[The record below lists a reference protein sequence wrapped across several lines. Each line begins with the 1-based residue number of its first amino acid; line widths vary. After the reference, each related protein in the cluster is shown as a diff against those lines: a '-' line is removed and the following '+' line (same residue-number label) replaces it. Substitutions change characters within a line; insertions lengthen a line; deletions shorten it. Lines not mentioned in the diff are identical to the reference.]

1 MPPASRQSDMAHSLV
16 VKPTDRCR
24 LSIGEMVRPS
34 LITDRIGGAA
44 GAVRLRLRGRMLAII
59 QTAAA
64 AVVAWELAVL
74 LLPDPR
80 PAFASIAAV
89 IAVGATHGE
98 RLGRA
103 VQLVAGVV
111 LGITIASLMLELI
124 GTGAWQMGVL
134 VILAMGAA
142 VALGGGEMVVVEAGV
157 SAILLVALDPGAAA
171 GFSPNR
177 IFEGIIGGVTALAI
191 SATFFPPD
199 PALGPGR
206 AAQTMFVELGRALER
221 IAGAL
226 ESRDAGAAERALVD
240 ARGIDPLLRSVEA
253 EIVTGRETARYTPG
267 PRESRALLHRYER
280 SIAQIDYA
288 VRNTRVLARNVVA
301 LVRDG
306 EDVPENLAGAVR
318 DLSNAVWEL
327 AASYDAPSHVEPG
340 RRLAV
345 RAANEAASVPTQR
358 PDVVLV
364 GGQVRSV
371 AVDLVRAADL
381 VAENADEPSERPTEE
396 LLVAPAAA

>member
-1 MPPASRQSDMAHSLV
+1 M
-16 VKPTDRCR
+16 
-24 LSIGEMVRPS
+24 IRPS
-34 LITDRIGGAA
+34 LIVNRVSGLASAA
-44 GAVRLRLRGRMLAII
+44 RARLRGRLLAVV

-80 PAFASIAAV
+80 PAFAAIAAV

-98 RLGRA
+98 RVGRA
-103 VQLVAGVV
+103 FQLVTGVV
-111 LGITIASLMLELI
+111 IGITIATLMLSVI

-134 VILAMGAA
+134 VILAMSAGI
-142 VALGGGEMVVVEAGV
+142 ALGLPEMVIVEAGV

-177 IFEGIIGGVTALAI
+177 IFEGLIGGATALAV

-206 AAQTMFVELGRALER
+206 AAQAMFVELGRALER

-253 EIVTGRETARYTPG
+253 EIVTGRETARYSPG
-267 PRESRALLHRYER
+267 PSGSRALLDRYER
-280 SIAQIDYA
+280 SFPQLDYA

-306 EDVPENLAGAVR
+306 EHVPEMLPSAVH

-327 AASYDAPSHVEPG
+327 AAAYDAPSHAEPG
-340 RRLAV
+340 RQLAV
-345 RAANEAASVPTQR
+345 RAATEAAAAATER

-381 VAENADEPSERPTEE
+381 VAEDAADDIHERPTEE
-396 LLVAPAAA
+396 LLVATA

>member
-1 MPPASRQSDMAHSLV
+1 M
-16 VKPTDRCR
+16 
-24 LSIGEMVRPS
+24 IRPF
-34 LITDRIGGAA
+34 LIADRIRGTAGAA
-44 GAVRLRLRGRMLAII
+44 RLRLRGRLLAIV

-89 IAVGATHGE
+89 IAVGATNGE

-111 LGITIASLMLELI
+111 LGITVASLMLELI

-157 SAILLVALDPGAAA
+157 SAILLVALDPGVAA

-177 IFEGIIGGVTALAI
+177 IFDGIIGGVTALAV

-206 AAQTMFVELGRALER
+206 AAQAMFVELGRALER
-221 IAGAL
+221 IAAAL
-226 ESRDAGAAERALVD
+226 ESGDSGAAERALLD

-267 PRESRALLHRYER
+267 PRESRAVLHRYER
-280 SIAQIDYA
+280 SFPQLDYA
-288 VRNTRVLARNVVA
+288 ARNTRVLARNVVA

-306 EDVPENLAGAVR
+306 EHVPENLAGAVR
-318 DLSNAVWEL
+318 DLSHSVWEL

-345 RAANEAASVPTQR
+345 RAATGAASVPTER

-381 VAENADEPSERPTEE
+381 VAEEPADPHERGTEE
-396 LLVAPAAA
+396 LLVAPA

>member
-1 MPPASRQSDMAHSLV
+1 LGFLPNI
-16 VKPTDRCR
+16 K
-24 LSIGEMVRPS
+24 GEMFRPS
-34 LITDRIGGAA
+34 HFIARVRGTVGAA
-44 GAVRLRLRGRMLAII
+44 RVRLRGRLLAVV

-89 IAVGATHGE
+89 IAVGATNGE
-98 RLGRA
+98 RVGRA
-103 VQLVAGVV
+103 FQLVAGVV
-111 LGITIASLMLELI
+111 IGITVATFMLELL
-124 GTGAWQMGVL
+124 GTGAWQMGIL
-134 VILAMGAA
+134 VILAMGAGI
-142 VALGGGEMVVVEAGV
+142 ALGLPEMVVVEAGV

-177 IFEGIIGGVTALAI
+177 IFEGIIGGATALAI

-206 AAQTMFVELGRALER
+206 AAQAMFVELGRALEG

-226 ESRDAGAAERALVD
+226 ESRDAGAAERALLD
-240 ARGIDPLLRSVEA
+240 TRGIDPLVRSVEA
-253 EIVTGRETARYTPG
+253 ELVTGRETARYAPG
-267 PRESRALLHRYER
+267 PRSSRALLDRYER
-280 SIAQIDYA
+280 SIPQIDYA

-306 EDVPENLAGAVR
+306 EDVPESLHGAVR
-318 DLSNAVWEL
+318 DLSHAVWEL
-327 AASYDAPSHVEPG
+327 AASYDAPSHAEPG

-345 RAANEAASVPTQR
+345 RAANEAAAVPTER

-381 VAENADEPSERPTEE
+381 VAEDADEETDERRTEE
-396 LLVAPAAA
+396 LLVAPAGA

>member
-1 MPPASRQSDMAHSLV
+1 LRFLPNI
-16 VKPTDRCR
+16 KN
-24 LSIGEMVRPS
+24 EMIRPS
-34 LITDRIGGAA
+34 LIADRVSGLVSAA
-44 GAVRLRLRGRMLAII
+44 RARLRGRLLAVV

-98 RLGRA
+98 RVGRA
-103 VQLVAGVV
+103 FQLVTGVV
-111 LGITIASLMLELI
+111 IGITIATLMLSVI

-142 VALGGGEMVVVEAGV
+142 IALGLPEMVVVEAGV
-157 SAILLVALDPGAAA
+157 SAILLVALNPDAAA

-177 IFEGIIGGVTALAI
+177 IFEGIIGGATALAV

-206 AAQTMFVELGRALER
+206 AAQAMFVELGRALER

-226 ESRDAGAAERALVD
+226 EARDPGAAERALLD
-240 ARGIDPLLRSVEA
+240 ARGIDPLIRSVEA
-253 EIVTGRETARYTPG
+253 EIVTGRETARYAPG
-267 PRESRALLHRYER
+267 PSGSRALLDRYER
-280 SIAQIDYA
+280 SFPQIDFA

-306 EDVPENLAGAVR
+306 EDVPESLHSAVR

-327 AASYDAPSHVEPG
+327 AASYDAPSHAEPG

-345 RAANEAASVPTQR
+345 RAANEAAAAATDR

-371 AVDLVRAADL
+371 AVDLVRAAEL
-381 VAENADEPSERPTEE
+381 VAEDAEDVHERPTEE
-396 LLVAPAAA
+396 LLVSPAGA

>member
-1 MPPASRQSDMAHSLV
+1 MIRPNLIL
-16 VKPTDRCR
+16 DRLR
-24 LSIGEMVRPS
+24 GV
-34 LITDRIGGAA
+34 TTAA
-44 GAVRLRLRGRMLAII
+44 RARLRGRLLAVV

-89 IAVGATHGE
+89 IAVGATNGE
-98 RLGRA
+98 RVGRA
-103 VQLVAGVV
+103 IQLVAGVV
-111 LGITIASLMLELI
+111 IGITVASLMLELL

-142 VALGGGEMVVVEAGV
+142 IALGLPELVVVEAGV
-157 SAILLVALDPGAAA
+157 SAILIVALDPGAAA

-177 IFEGIIGGVTALAI
+177 ILEGIIGGATALVV

-199 PALGPGR
+199 PALAPGR
-206 AAQTMFVELGRALER
+206 AAQAMFVELGRALER
-221 IAGAL
+221 IAAAL
-226 ESRDAGAAERALVD
+226 ESHDAGAAERALLD
-240 ARGIDPLLRSVEA
+240 TRGIDPLVRSVEA
-253 EIVTGRETARYTPG
+253 ELVTGRETARYAPG
-267 PRESRALLHRYER
+267 PRSSRALLDRYER
-280 SIAQIDYA
+280 SIPQIDYA

-306 EDVPENLAGAVR
+306 EDVPENLHGAVR

-327 AASYDAPSHVEPG
+327 AASYDAPSHAEPG

-345 RAANEAASVPTQR
+345 RAANEAASVSTQR

>member
-1 MPPASRQSDMAHSLV
+1 LGFLPNIKNRMIRTPVLI
-16 VKPTDRCR
+16 DR
-24 LSIGEMVRPS
+24 VR
-34 LITDRIGGAA
+34 GAA
-44 GAVRLRLRGRMLAII
+44 GAAHVRLRGRLLPIV

-64 AVVAWELAVL
+64 AVVAWYLAVL

-80 PAFASIAAV
+80 PAFAAIAAV

-98 RLGRA
+98 RVGRA
-103 VQLVAGVV
+103 FQLVVGVV
-111 LGITIASLMLELI
+111 LGITVATLMLELI

-134 VILAMGAA
+134 VILAMGSA
-142 VALGGGEMVVVEAGV
+142 VALGLPELVVVEAGV
-157 SAILLVALDPGAAA
+157 SAILLVALNPDAAA

-177 IFEGIIGGVTALAI
+177 ILEGIIGGATALAI

-206 AAQTMFVELGRALER
+206 AAQAMFVELGRALER
-221 IAGAL
+221 IAAAL
-226 ESRDAGAAERALVD
+226 EAHDAGAAERALLD
-240 ARGIDPLLRSVEA
+240 ARGIDSLIRSVEA
-253 EIVTGRETARYTPG
+253 EIATGRETARYAPG
-267 PRESRALLHRYER
+267 PSGSRALLDRYER
-280 SIAQIDYA
+280 SFPQIDYA

-306 EDVPENLAGAVR
+306 DDVPENLHGAVR

-327 AASYDAPSHVEPG
+327 AASYDAPSHAEPG

-345 RAANEAASVPTQR
+345 RAAHEAAAAATER

-371 AVDLVRAADL
+371 AVDLVRAAEL
-381 VAENADEPSERPTEE
+381 VAEDAGDDIHERPTEE
-396 LLVAPAAA
+396 LLVAPA